1 MLKKIVNI
9 FFVLVFMTQVLPLQ
23 QVGRILFQA
32 SMVEELPEK
41 TPSKSATGFEDDYKH
56 FASYPGYAN
65 STLKNN
71 TQSYYL
77 HFSETLPSLMA
88 GDINTPPPDFS

>member
-1 MLKKIVNI
+1 MTRKIVNI
-9 FFVLVFMTQVLPLQ
+9 FFLFVFTTQVLPIQ

-41 TPSKSATGFEDDYKH
+41 TPSKSAAGLEDDYKH
-56 FASYPGYAN
+56 FAFHSGTN
-65 STLKNN
+65 SILKNN
-71 TQSYYL
+71 TQPLYL

-88 GDINTPPPDFS
+88 GDIHTPPPDFS

>member
-1 MLKKIVNI
+1 M
-9 FFVLVFMTQVLPLQ
+9 LVFMTQVLPLQ

-32 SMVEELPEK
+32 SVVEELPEK

-56 FASYPGYAN
+56 FTYYSGYSSYA
-65 STLKNN
+65 LNN
-71 TQSYYL
+71 NGQSFYL

-88 GDINTPPPDFS
+88 GDVQTPPPDFS